1 MKGLIIWRLQRYS
14 ALIMFAYLAYV
25 FSFFVRSQEV
35 SFFIWS
41 DFFLSLQ
48 MRSLTSIIF
57 ILLLFHVFIG
67 LWTVGTDYLTK
78 RTLGLLNQSLVKYA
92 DLIRN
97 FYFLCFGLI
106 GFIYLT
112 SILYIIWL

>member
-14 ALIMFAYLAYV
+14 ALIIFAYLAYV
-25 FSFFVRSQEV
+25 LSFFVQSQEV
-35 SFFIWS
+35 SFFTWS
-41 DFFLSLQ
+41 DFFL
-48 MRSLTSIIF
+48 SLTSIIF
-57 ILLLFHVFIG
+57 ILLLFHAFIG

-78 RTLGLLNQSLVKYA
+78 RTLGLLNQSLTKYA

-97 FYFLCFGLI
+97 LYFLCFGLM

-112 SILYIIWL
+112 LILYIIWL